1 LLPPGPLGYQGW
13 IYSKEI
19 GFVPCVAFLLNQ
31 WLSDGLLLYRCY
43 IIYATN
49 NWIIAFPALMYLAT
63 CAAGIVFL
71 HQASQPGSI
80 KNPLAPNTGTY
91 TSLSLVLNVLLTLM
105 IVARLVWH
113 RRKHRSAL
121 GYPGRASGLYQ
132 AVGKMLIESS
142 ALFTVNSLLF
152 IVSRAAKSWA
162 TGIFLPVLAET
173 QVIAPFLIILGVAK
187 QRELTSEVTVS
198 RNLGPM
204 RHEGRGESTS
214 CVGTLPDENPT
225 GSVDSSEETLG
236 ELGAIIGEV
245 HYDRR

>member
-1 LLPPGPLGYQGW
+1 
-13 IYSKEI
+13 
-19 GFVPCVAFLLNQ
+19 
-31 WLSDGLLLYRCY
+31 
-43 IIYATN
+43 
-49 NWIIAFPALMYLAT
+49 
-63 CAAGIVFL
+63 
-71 HQASQPGSI
+71 
-80 KNPLAPNTGTY
+80 
-91 TSLSLVLNVLLTLM
+91 
-105 IVARLVWH
+105 
-113 RRKHRSAL
+113 
-121 GYPGRASGLYQ
+121 LYQ

-236 ELGAIIGEV
+236 ELGAVIGEV